1 MPLLYFANNEKSM
14 NRVVVLGSIKLV
26 DNDKLNYYLLLYQV
40 RLIDSMQEL
49 LTENNNEMEV

>member
-1 MPLLYFANNEKSM
+1 MPLLYFANNEKLM

-40 RLIDSMQEL
+40 RLIDLMQEL